1 MWVERQMQACNSDLA
16 NLVDKKMLENE
27 SAVRKLLLKNT
38 STNALQS
45 TEVRSLKER
54 NLLEYVDTM
63 VRSLKFE
70 VVNEMEDERA
80 RKNNRLDEVT
90 RLIQTHKNLLDEHI
104 RQ

>member
-1 MWVERQMQACNSDLA
+1 MQACNSDLA

-38 STNALQS
+38 SPNALQS
-45 TEVRSLKER
+45 PEVRSLKER

-104 RQ
+104 RQQG

>member
-1 MWVERQMQACNSDLA
+1 
-16 NLVDKKMLENE
+16 
-27 SAVRKLLLKNT
+27 
-38 STNALQS
+38 
-45 TEVRSLKER
+45 
-54 NLLEYVDTM
+54 M